1 MPVSFVVCKHISA
14 RFAFNLG
21 TFNLETSARACRRLG
36 LVAALVLSTA
46 LATAAQISV
55 LTQHNDIGRTGQNT
69 NETILNTSNVNVAHF
84 AKLFSLPVAGQIYAQ
99 PLYVQNVT
107 INGASH
113 NVLIVA
119 TETDHV
125 YAFDADTKG
134 VALWTASMVDQ
145 AHGAK
150 SGEHSLQSSTTIG
163 CTDLQPQIGISSTPV
178 IDSTAKT
185 IYVEAKSQL
194 GSTYIHRLHAL
205 DLTTGDEKVPGPVEI
220 TASESGT
227 GDGSENGTVTF
238 DPLHQ
243 HNRTGLLLLNGE
255 VYVAFASHCD
265 SGPYHGWLFA
275 YNTTNFA
282 RSSFL
287 MTTPNGGLGG
297 FWMAGSGVAADGNGN
312 IYIASGNGTFDT
324 THVPATELADTVM
337 KLGTTN
343 GNISLLDYF
352 TPSDQNCLEANDIDL
367 GSGGVLVLPT
377 QPGAHPDLLVAA
389 GKEGAI
395 YVVNRDQMTAK
406 NVHYVGKSDCT
417 TDDPEILEESA
428 SGAVGGMWSMPAY
441 WNSTLYYWGSGDV
454 LKSIPL
460 TAGLPDFTHIT
471 GNSTSIGFPGAT
483 PSISSNGTAAGTA
496 ILWAIDSSQYGSP
509 GPGPGPA
516 VLYAYDATNISN
528 ELWNSTQ
535 AADHRDQPGNA
546 VKFSVPTI
554 ANGKVYI
561 GTSGQVQAYGLL
573 PVVATPVISPSS
585 ESFAS
590 SLKVSMSDATS
601 GAVIHYTLDGSTPT
615 ATHGNVYKMPFT
627 ITASKTVQAVA
638 VAPQSANSEVA
649 SETYTREP

>member
-1 MPVSFVVCKHISA
+1 MPDSSVVCKHISA
-14 RFAFNLG
+14 RFAFN
-21 TFNLETSARACRRLG
+21 FAAPSRAGRRLG
-36 LVAALVLSTA
+36 VVATLILSTA
-46 LATAAQISV
+46 LATAAQINV

-84 AKLFSLPVAGQIYAQ
+84 AKLFSLPVAGQVYAQ
-99 PLYVQNVT
+99 PLYIQNVIIAGT
-107 INGASH
+107 SH

-134 VALWTASMVDQ
+134 PALWTASMVDQ

-178 IDSTAKT
+178 IDSVAKT

-205 DLTTGDEKVPGPVEI
+205 DLTTGQEKAPGPVEI
-220 TASESGT
+220 TATVSGT
-227 GDGSENGTVTF
+227 GDGSENGTITF
-238 DPLHQ
+238 DSLHQ

-255 VYVAFASHCD
+255 IYVAFASHCD
-265 SGPYHGWLFA
+265 FGPYHGWLFA
-275 YNTTNFA
+275 YKTTTFA
-282 RSSFL
+282 RSSLL

-297 FWMAGSGVAADGNGN
+297 FWMAGAGVAADGNSN

-324 THVPATELADTVM
+324 NNVPATELGDTVL

-352 TPSDQNCLEANDIDL
+352 TPSDQNCLEQQDTDL

-395 YVVNRDQMTAK
+395 YVVNRDQMTAN
-406 NVHYVGKSDCT
+406 NVHYVGKSTCT
-417 TDDPEILEESA
+417 TQDPEILEESA

-441 WNSTLYYWGSGDV
+441 WNSTLYYWGTGDV
-454 LKSIPL
+454 LKSIPV
-460 TAGLPDFTHIT
+460 TGGLPDFTHIT
-471 GNSTSIGFPGAT
+471 GNATSIGFPGAT
-483 PSISSNGTAAGTA
+483 PSISSNGNTAGTA
-496 ILWAIDSSQYGSP
+496 IVWAIDSSQYGSP

-516 VLYAYDATNISN
+516 VLHAYDATNISN

-554 ANGKVYI
+554 ANGKVYF

-573 PVVATPVISPSS
+573 PVVATPLISPSS
-585 ESFAS
+585 ESFQS
-590 SLKVSMSDATS
+590 SLQVSMSDATS

-615 ATHGNVYKMPFT
+615 VTHGNVYKASFT

-638 VAPQSANSEVA
+638 VAPKSANSEVA
-649 SETYTREP
+649 SETYTRQP